1 MTLPQTSVTNTP
13 DNAAPARRIFALDG
27 LRGLA
32 VTAVVAFHLF
42 PKQLPGGYLGVDLF
56 FVLSGFFITS
66 SLLRRDASG
75 QAILRVFWLKRARRI
90 LPPLLLMLPIAL
102 LLAGVVGG
110 AAGSRLLPQTLS
122 ALSFSSNWWYAISG
136 QSYFDTA
143 EPPLLQHLWS
153 LGVEEQ
159 FYLLWPLLF
168 LALIALPK
176 PRWRVL
182 LTVLLGLLSAGLLT
196 FFALSGH
203 SDRGYFGSDSHS
215 FGLFFGA
222 AAAFLVQWLNA
233 RLVPW
238 LRSSAVFILLLPLC
252 YLLINLSERS
262 WWAFRG
268 GILLVTLI
276 SALLIALLST
286 DRGLGA
292 RLLSISP
299 LPWLGQ
305 RSYGIYL
312 WHWPLTVLCHQLVG
326 NSVPW
331 ATASMVI
338 PFTLLAGSLSWKY
351 LEQPLIASGYRAAW
365 RRCKEQ
371 WRGTPQRRWGLVSG
385 LTVIGLIAALAGMA
399 TLLSPQQTELQ
410 ASIAQGQ
417 QAIAQQS
424 QRPAAP
430 QSSRPTAPPSSRPDA
445 LPSNRPNST
454 PRPVSGAQILAI
466 GDSVMLA
473 SAPQLLNS
481 FPGIDIN
488 AQVGRQM
495 WDLPVL
501 LQQLKQSKALR
512 PVLLVGLGSNGDFS
526 PTVLED
532 AQRVLGP
539 ERRLV
544 LITPSGPRD
553 WIPQARDK
561 IKDFALA
568 HPAVKIA
575 RWDEARNQVKD
586 FAADGIHPGQQG
598 AMVYVSC
605 IQTALQQR

>member
-1 MTLPQTSVTNTP
+1 MPRARHDAV
-13 DNAAPARRIFALDG
+13 PARRIFALDG

-42 PKQLPGGYLGVDLF
+42 PQQIPGGYLGVDLF
-56 FVLSGFFITS
+56 FVLSGYFITG
-66 SLLRRDASG
+66 SLLNRRASG
-75 QAILRVFWLKRARRI
+75 KPVLKVFWLKRARRI
-90 LPPLLLMLPIAL
+90 LPPLLLMLPVAL
-102 LLAGVVGG
+102 LLAALVGG
-110 AAGSRLLPQTLS
+110 AAGSRLLPQSLS

-136 QSYFDTA
+136 QGYFDTA

-159 FYLLWPLLF
+159 FYLLWPILF
-168 LALIALPK
+168 IALAALPRR
-176 PRWRVL
+176 RWRVL
-182 LTVLLGLLSAGLLT
+182 LTASMGLLSAGLLT
-196 FFALSGH
+196 FFALNGH

-222 AAAFLVQWLNA
+222 AAAFLGQWLNP
-233 RLVPW
+233 RLAPW
-238 LRSSAVFILLLPLC
+238 LRSSAVLILLLPLG
-252 YLLINLSERS
+252 YLLISLSERS

-268 GILLVTLI
+268 GIPLVTLI
-276 SALLIALLST
+276 SALLIVLLST

-299 LPWLGQ
+299 LHWLAQ

-312 WHWPLTVLCHQLVG
+312 WHWPLTVLCHQLIG
-326 NSVPW
+326 SSVPW
-331 ATASMVI
+331 ATASVVI
-338 PFTLLAGSLSWKY
+338 PLTLLASSLSWKY
-351 LEQPLIASGYRAAW
+351 LEQPLIASGYRTAW
-365 RRCKEQ
+365 RRCQEV
-371 WRGTPQRRWGLVSG
+371 WRQRPERRWQLISG
-385 LTVIGLIAALAGMA
+385 LTAIGMIGSLASVA

-410 ASIAQGQ
+410 ASISQGQ

-424 QRPAAP
+424 QLPA
-430 QSSRPTAPPSSRPDA
+430 APPSSQPA
-445 LPSNRPNST
+445 TPPSGKPPAPASSK
-454 PRPVSGAQILAI
+454 PRPVSGTEILAI

-473 SAPQLLNS
+473 SAPQLLS
-481 FPGIDIN
+481 GFPGIDIN

-495 WDLPVL
+495 WDLPAL

-532 AQRVLGP
+532 AQRILGP

-561 IKDFALA
+561 IKDFGLA

-575 RWDEARNQVKD
+575 RWDEVRAQVTD
-586 FAADGIHPGQQG
+586 FASDGIHPGQQG
-598 AMVYVSC
+598 ATIYVSC
-605 IQTALQQR
+605 IQAALRQN